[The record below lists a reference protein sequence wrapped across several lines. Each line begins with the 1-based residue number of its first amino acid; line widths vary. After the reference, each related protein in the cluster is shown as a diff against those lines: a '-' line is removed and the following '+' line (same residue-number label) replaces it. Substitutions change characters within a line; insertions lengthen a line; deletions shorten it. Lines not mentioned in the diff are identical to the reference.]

1 VVHQIERGSHV
12 EVLIL
17 GIYSFIVW
25 LVFIKFK
32 WLPWNIYSQVA
43 VVVIALAGLTAM
55 ILVLNVVAPSSSDVR
70 VINYTVEVVPRV
82 TGKVIEVPIEG
93 NRLIRKGTP
102 ILKLDPES
110 YQLKVNELE
119 ASLVSTEASAS
130 QLKQDLSA
138 AQNNTA
144 AALAQLNLARTRL
157 KQAQQLA
164 AQGAGAHYD
173 VDFYESEI
181 KRLQPT
187 YDAARAAETKVQTQ
201 LNALVNGEQSSVA
214 AMRAQLAQAKW
225 ELEQTVIY
233 APADGYAINLQV
245 RVGSYAAALPLRPV
259 MTFVEVEQQVIAFY
273 AQNELS
279 QVEPGNEVEIALP
292 TLPGKII
299 KGEVDSIV
307 WATGQ
312 GQYLATGM
320 LPNSPVETDH
330 APPAQKY
337 AVRVKIED
345 PAHHPLAMGARGVGA
360 IYTNHGAMIHLVR
373 KVIMRV
379 QSLTNYLVLK
389 LH

>member
-1 VVHQIERGSHV
+1 V

-17 GIYSFIVW
+17 GIYSFFVW

-43 VVVIALAGLTAM
+43 VVVIALAGLTTM
-55 ILVLNVVAPSSSDVR
+55 ILVLNVVAPSSNDVR
-70 VINYTVEVVPRV
+70 VINYSVEVVPRV
-82 TGKVIEVPIEG
+82 TGRVIEVPIEG
-93 NRLIRKGTP
+93 NRLIKKGTP
-102 ILKLDPES
+102 ILKLDPEPFK
-110 YQLKVNELE
+110 LKVNELE
-119 ASLVSTEASAS
+119 ASLVSTEASAK
-130 QLKQDLSA
+130 QLQQDLSSA
-138 AQNNTA
+138 KSNTA
-144 AALAQLNLARTRL
+144 SALAQLNLSRTRL
-157 KQAQQLA
+157 KQSQQLA
-164 AQGAGAHYD
+164 AQGAGPHYD
-173 VDFYESEI
+173 VDTYESEV
-181 KRLQPT
+181 KRLQPA
-187 YDAARAAETKVQTQ
+187 YEAARTAETKVQTQ

-214 AMRAQLAQAKW
+214 TTRAQLEQAKW

-245 RVGSYAAALPLRPV
+245 REGSYAAALPLRPV
-259 MTFVEVEQQVIAFY
+259 MTFVEVESQVIAFY

-279 QVEPGNEVEIALP
+279 QVEPGNEVEVTLP

-320 LPNSPVETDH
+320 LPNNPDESDH
-330 APPAQKY
+330 PPPAQKY

-345 PAHHPLAMGARGVGA
+345 PNHYFLAMGARGESA
-360 IYTNHGAMIHLVR
+360 IYTKHGAMIHLVR
-373 KVIMRV
+373 KVIIRV
-379 QSLTNYLVLK
+379 KSLTYYLVLK